1 VVREHV
7 GEHLS
12 LRRHFFIDESDPDAV
27 ILYRQDY
34 AFVAALSAKG
44 VTREGIV
51 EAAREDY
58 RKLVQVHM
66 ARHVQNGEEHRSS

>member
-7 GEHLS
+7 GERVSVPCHY
-12 LRRHFFIDESDPDAV
+12 FIDESDPDVV

-34 AFVAALSAKG
+34 AIAAAFSAKG

-58 RKLVQVHM
+58 PKLVQVHC
-66 ARHVQNGEEHRSS
+66 ARYVQNGEEYRSA